1 MTEQLL
7 GQPIAKRLRAYA
19 MAGAGIA
26 AVTPAARAEIVY
38 TPAHNNVNLDYYL
51 DLNHDGILDFHIH
64 SSQLSSFG
72 ELEVLPSL
80 PGNRIVAVHQRCY
93 FSSIAA
99 AALPLGAVIGPNT
112 PQLPQANC
120 MAGSVEDSVN
130 GPWLGVKDHYLG
142 FEFLIEGKKH
152 YGWARMSM
160 QVFGCYE
167 CIGRVL
173 GYAYETIPNKPII
186 AGDEGNSTEATKEPN
201 TLGALALGAPGLNL
215 WRKDQN

>member
-1 MTEQLL
+1 MTERLL

-112 PQLPQANC
+112 PQLP
-120 MAGSVEDSVN
+120 
-130 GPWLGVKDHYLG
+130 
-142 FEFLIEGKKH
+142 
-152 YGWARMSM
+152 
-160 QVFGCYE
+160 
-167 CIGRVL
+167 
-173 GYAYETIPNKPII
+173 
-186 AGDEGNSTEATKEPN
+186 
-201 TLGALALGAPGLNL
+201 
-215 WRKDQN
+215 